1 MSIAASDQSPE
12 LDWGVQ
18 LQLNSGWLRTVLQS
32 RLADPHQVEDLL
44 QEVAVAVLR
53 ASQRPTEPTQVA
65 PWLYRVAIRR
75 LLNHRRGMAR
85 SGRRVQRWGELRGGG
100 ALGLAAEPAP
110 EQWLM
115 RSEARA
121 QVRQCLEAL
130 ESRDR
135 QLLLL
140 KYQHGWSYQQLGRH
154 LGVDSQTIER
164 RLRRAR
170 RELRRNLVLRGA
182 GGEDT

>member
-1 MSIAASDQSPE
+1 MSIAASGQPPD
-12 LDWGVQ
+12 LDWGIQ
-18 LQLNSGWLRTVLQS
+18 LQLHRGWLRTVLQA
-32 RLADPHQVEDLL
+32 RLSDPHQVEDLL

-53 ASQRPTEPTQVA
+53 AGQRPAESTQVA

-75 LLNHRRGMAR
+75 LLNHRRTMAR
-85 SGRRVQRWGELRGGG
+85 SDQRARRWGELQG
-100 ALGLAAEPAP
+100 AGAVGLATDPAP

-140 KYQHGWSYQQLGRH
+140 KYQHGWSYQQLGMH
-154 LGVDSQTIER
+154 LGVDSHTIER

-170 RELRRNLVLRGA
+170 RELRRNLVLIGA
-182 GGEDT
+182 GGEDV